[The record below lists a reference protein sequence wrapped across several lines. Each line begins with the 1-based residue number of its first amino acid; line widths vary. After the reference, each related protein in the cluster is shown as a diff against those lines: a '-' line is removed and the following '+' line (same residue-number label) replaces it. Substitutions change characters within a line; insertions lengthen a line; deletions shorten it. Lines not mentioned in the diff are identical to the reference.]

1 MKEPLFERKVWR
13 SIWIGVVMLGLLY
26 AVFPERAEAIP
37 AFARQ
42 VNAACV
48 MCHTGFPKL
57 NAFGFLFKQNGYRM
71 PGTGDEGKFLW
82 EQPLPLSG
90 RIDLSTTYENDRWD
104 PEVTGTAG
112 GSGLADAKRSRFAL
126 DDWQLLAGGTLAPRI
141 SFLGIIRGRLP
152 GLEGGATTGG
162 ATDAD
167 TTEIETELFLVQ
179 INDLLPDSL
188 LNVRIGKDHIDNYFL
203 SSARRLTRADYLIQ
217 IQPSLGASLRSTSVG
232 AEVNGFHPIGL
243 RYAAGVRNFGPAYD
257 SRDDGEQRIGAAYA
271 WVSQT
276 VRHQAVSLMINSDR
290 VGDANLGTDDSAL
303 GYGLSF
309 NFFML
314 NAFNIVPGIFWYQE
328 GAEAHGGRK
337 LEVVSGT
344 VELIYPFTGNLWGTL
359 RYDLHDRKD
368 VDAGARQAVASLA
381 WYQFWNVRWV
391 AEVSRLTAENLLP
404 VGSPVE
410 SFSDIGATSSDLTR
424 LAAALL
430 LQVDF

>member
-1 MKEPLFERKVWR
+1 MKDRVFERTAWR
-13 SIWIGVVMLGLLY
+13 LIWIGVVLLGLLH
-26 AVFPERAEAIP
+26 AGLPGRAEAIP

-57 NAFGFLFKQNGYRM
+57 NAFGFMFKQNGYRM
-71 PGTGDEGKFLW
+71 PGMGEQGKFLW

-104 PEVTGTAG
+104 PEVPGTAEG
-112 GSGLADAKRSRFAL
+112 PDLAGSGRSRFGL
-126 DDWQLLAGGTLAPRI
+126 DDWQLLAGGTLAPRV
-141 SFLGIIRGRLP
+141 SFLGIIRGRVP
-152 GLEGGATTGG
+152 GLEGGGTG

-167 TTEIETELFLVQ
+167 ATEIETELFLVQ

-188 LNVRIGKDHIDNYFL
+188 LNVRIGKDHIDNFFL

-232 AEVNGFHPIGL
+232 AEMNGFHPVGL
-243 RYAAGVRNFGPAYD
+243 RYAAGVRNFSPAYD

-290 VGDANLGTDDSAL
+290 VGNANLGTDGSVL

-328 GAEAHGGRK
+328 GADAHGGKK
-337 LEVVSGT
+337 LEVMSGT
-344 VELIYPFTGNLWGTL
+344 LELIYPFSGNLWGTL
-359 RYDLHDRKD
+359 RYDFHDRKD
-368 VDAGARQAVASLA
+368 LDAGAQQVVASLA

-404 VGSPVE
+404 AGSPVE